1 MKKIIAIV
9 LSVVLALSLI
19 GTGVF
24 LYLKNSTHR
33 PFKDLKA
40 DDVESIS
47 VELEYN
53 YLSYTVD
60 DSVKAEIVK
69 LLSEIET
76 PYFKEKTSDVTM
88 LLGCPSKFTVL
99 LESGKHFVFYT
110 STTSQPSEIVSYFNY
125 NGDTYTSS
133 YEQSQALSRIATMQ
147 NIKGRIYAGDID
159 KSELTPEQLEELGIE
174 IKE

>member
-1 MKKIIAIV
+1 MKKVIVIII
-9 LSVVLALSLI
+9 SVVLALALV

-33 PFKDLKA
+33 PFKNLTA

-47 VELEYN
+47 VGLEYN

-60 DSVKAEIVK
+60 DSVKTEIVK

-76 PYFKEKTSDVTM
+76 PYFKEKPSDVTM
-88 LLGCPSKFTVL
+88 LLGCPPKFTVL
-99 LESGKHFVFYT
+99 LESGKHFAFYT
-110 STTSQPSEIVSYFNY
+110 LTTSAPSEIISYFNL

-133 YEQSQALSRIATMQ
+133 YEQSKALSRIATMQ

-174 IKE
+174 KK